1 MCINND
7 KSLAPIIMPG
17 DVNLLVSVANIRIN
31 FYPPRDLRKL
41 IKKLSHRH
49 FSLQLNS
56 FFCETGTVPMTA
68 KKRQPCVPSPY
79 ISILLFKKE
88 GKFGNPR
95 LPS

>member
-1 MCINND
+1 MAGDFDFMCINND

-56 FFCETGTVPMTA
+56 FFRETGTCPGVSGYA
-68 KKRQPCVPSPY
+68 DPSG
-79 ISILLFKKE
+79 IFSLL
-88 GKFGNPR
+88 P
-95 LPS
+95 

>member
-56 FFCETGTVPMTA
+56 FFCETVSVPMTA
-68 KKRQPCVPSPY
+68 KKRQPCVPTPLHLYTS
-79 ISILLFKKE
+79 LKKR
-88 GKFGNPR
+88 GQAR
-95 LPS
+95 